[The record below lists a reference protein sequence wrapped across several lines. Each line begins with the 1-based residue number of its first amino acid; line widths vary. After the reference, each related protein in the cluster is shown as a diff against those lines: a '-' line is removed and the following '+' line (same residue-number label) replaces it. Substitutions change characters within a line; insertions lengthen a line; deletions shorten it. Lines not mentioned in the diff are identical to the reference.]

1 MAKLEIKHL
10 TKRFGKTMAVHA
22 LNLHVKDGELVVLLG
37 PSGCG
42 KTTTLRCVAGLE
54 TPDEGEVWIGDTL
67 ANKLPPKDRDV
78 AMVFQTYTLYPHMM
92 VYDNLAFPLKMRK
105 MPKQQIDLKVKKI
118 AEMLR
123 IKELLDRKPAQLSG
137 GQQQRVALGASIVRE
152 PKVFLM
158 DEPLSNVD
166 AKMRTQMRVE
176 IKKLQQDLNI
186 TTLYVTHDQ
195 VEAMTMGD
203 RVALMD
209 GGVLHQYSTPSE
221 IYSNPANTF
230 VASFIGSPPMNLV
243 NCSVIE
249 REGLL
254 ILEFQNWSFTLEK
267 NLAEMVCENAKG
279 SELVVGIRPEDL
291 KLHSHQERNRFK
303 GKIYGFEFLGREFI
317 VNVEAVGTILK
328 VVTQDVSGFKVGD
341 TAWVSFRT
349 DKFRIFDKKSG
360 VLVL

>member
-1 MAKLEIKHL
+1 
-10 TKRFGKTMAVHA
+10 
-22 LNLHVKDGELVVLLG
+22 
-37 PSGCG
+37 
-42 KTTTLRCVAGLE
+42 
-54 TPDEGEVWIGDTL
+54 
-67 ANKLPPKDRDV
+67 
-78 AMVFQTYTLYPHMM
+78 
-92 VYDNLAFPLKMRK
+92 
-105 MPKQQIDLKVKKI
+105 
-118 AEMLR
+118 MLR

-176 IKKLQQDLNI
+176 IRKLQQDLNI